1 MTTSTNSLVLE
12 IVRTLE
18 NEGVPRDAYQ
28 LGREID
34 PEALARLLESAD
46 SAIEVRLEVQG
57 VSLAVTN
64 RGVWVTDDP
73 PSSPPECPRCGRPVT
88 TVIQLVPTHRTAYP
102 CGCPVEGESLE

>member
-1 MTTSTNSLVLE
+1 MTTSTNSLVRE

-18 NEGVPRDAYQ
+18 NEGIPRDAYQ
-28 LGREID
+28 LGREFD
-34 PEALARLLESAD
+34 PEALARLLDSAEN
-46 SAIEVRLEVQG
+46 AIEVRLEAQG

-64 RGVWVTDDP
+64 RGVWATDEA

-88 TVIQLVPTHRTAYP
+88 AVIQLVPTHHTAYP